1 MNMLHQNLEWFFPNT
16 TEEAVKL
23 IAEQGVIL
31 HGGGTRILK
40 TSPKSI
46 KGLVDVGKLN
56 LNYIH
61 HSDKQI
67 SIGAASTY
75 DDVIRYSTKTKKLSL
90 LAHALSEAAS
100 TPLRNRITIGGSLK
114 DFPIWSS
121 LYAPLLALNT
131 KIEIADKHDKII
143 SLEEYLEAG
152 IIKTKH
158 LIKRI
163 IVDDDPHLVGGV
175 KRFVLIRF
183 EYPLFT
189 VAVALRAKK
198 KIISEARVYITG
210 VKGRHKHCK
219 RAEHFL
225 VEKELTDDVIQQ
237 AEKHFNPKFVADYK
251 YSAEYKEHASKVFFT
266 DLLQDLKGKL

>member
-1 MNMLHQNLEWFFPNT
+1 MLHQNLEWFFPHT

-23 IAEQGVIL
+23 ISQQGVIL

-56 LNYIH
+56 MNYIH
-61 HSDKQI
+61 HSGNKI
-67 SIGAASTY
+67 SIGSASTY
-75 DDVIRYSTKTKKLSL
+75 DEVIRFSARTKKLSML
-90 LAHALSEAAS
+90 VKALSEAAS

-121 LYAPLLALNT
+121 LYAPLLALNAQ
-131 KIEIADKHDKII
+131 IEIADKHDKII
-143 SLEEYLEAG
+143 SLEEYLETG

-163 IVDDDPHLVGGV
+163 ILEDDPQVIGGA

-189 VAVALRAKK
+189 VAVALRTKQN
-198 KIISEARVYITG
+198 IISDARIFITG
-210 VKGRHKHCK
+210 VKGRYKHCK

-225 VEKELTDDVIQQ
+225 IGKELNDENIQQ
-237 AEKHFNPKFVADYK
+237 AKKHFAPKFVSDYK
-251 YSAEYKEHASKVFFT
+251 YSAEYKEHAAKVFFT
-266 DLLQDLKGKL
+266 DLLQELKGTVK

>member
-1 MNMLHQNLEWFFPNT
+1 MLHQNLEWFFPHKV
-16 TEEAVKL
+16 EEAVKL
-23 IAEQGVIL
+23 IEQQGVIF

-46 KGLVDVGKLN
+46 KGLVDVGRLN

-61 HSDKQI
+61 HAVNHF
-67 SIGAASTY
+67 SIGSASTY
-75 DDVIRYSTKTKKLSL
+75 ADIIRYSLKTNKLL
-90 LAHALSEAAS
+90 ILAKALSEAAS

-121 LYAPLLALNT
+121 LYAPLLALNAQ
-131 KIEIADKHDKII
+131 IEIADKHDKII
-143 SLEEYLEAG
+143 SLEEYLETG

-163 IVDDDPHLVGGV
+163 IIEDDPRIISGV
-175 KRFVLIRF
+175 KRFALIRF

-189 VAVALRAKK
+189 IAVTLRAKK
-198 KIISEARVYITG
+198 KIVSEARVFITG
-210 VKGRHKHCK
+210 VKGRYKHCK

-225 VEKELTDDVIQQ
+225 IGKDLNDETIQQ
-237 AEKHFNPKFVADYK
+237 AAKHFTPKFVSDYK
-251 YSAEYKEHASKVFFT
+251 YSAEYKENTAKVFFT
-266 DLLQDLKGKL
+266 DLLQDLKGSF

>member
-1 MNMLHQNLEWFFPNT
+1 MLHQNLEWFFPHT
-16 TEEAVKL
+16 IEEAVKL

-61 HSDKQI
+61 HIDNHF
-67 SIGAASTY
+67 SIGSASTY
-75 DDVIRYSTKTKKLSL
+75 ADVIRYSKKTGKLSM
-90 LAHALSEAAS
+90 LARALSEAAS

-121 LYAPLLALNT
+121 LYAPLLALNAQ
-131 KIEIADKHDKII
+131 IEIADKHDKVI
-143 SLEEYLEAG
+143 SLEEYLEMG

-163 IVDDDPHLVGGV
+163 IVEDEPHLIGGV
-175 KRFVLIRF
+175 KRFALIRF

-198 KIISEARVYITG
+198 KIISEARIYITG

-225 VEKELTDDVIQQ
+225 LEKELTDDIIQQ
-237 AEKHFNPKFVADYK
+237 AAKHFTPKFVSDYK
-251 YSAEYKEHASKVFFT
+251 YSAEYKEQTAKVFFT
-266 DLLQDLKGKL
+266 DLLQELKGKL

>member
-1 MNMLHQNLEWFFPNT
+1 MLHQNLEWFFPHT
-16 TEEAVKL
+16 LEEAVKL

-75 DDVIRYSTKTKKLSL
+75 DDVIRYSAKTKKLSL
-90 LAHALSEAAS
+90 LAQALSEAAS

-121 LYAPLLALNT
+121 LYAPLLALNAQ
-131 KIEIADKHDKII
+131 IEIADKHDKVI
-143 SLEEYLEAG
+143 SLEEYLETG

-163 IVDDDPHLVGGV
+163 IVEDEPHLIGGV
-175 KRFVLIRF
+175 KRFALIRF

-189 VAVALRAKK
+189 VAVALRVKK
-198 KIISEARVYITG
+198 KIISEARIYITG

-225 VEKELTDDVIQQ
+225 LEKELTDDIIQQ
-237 AEKHFNPKFVADYK
+237 AAKHFTPKFVSDYK
-251 YSAEYKEHASKVFFT
+251 YSAEYKEQTAKVFFT
-266 DLLQDLKGKL
+266 DLLQELKGKL

>member
-1 MNMLHQNLEWFFPNT
+1 MLHQNLEWFFPHKV
-16 TEEAVKL
+16 EEAVKL
-23 IAEQGVIL
+23 IEQQGVIY

-46 KGLVDVGKLN
+46 RGLVDVGKLN

-61 HSDKQI
+61 HSENHF
-67 SIGAASTY
+67 SIGSASTY
-75 DDVIRYSTKTKKLSL
+75 ADVICYSLKTNKLL
-90 LAHALSEAAS
+90 ILAKALSEAAS

-121 LYAPLLALNT
+121 LYAPLLALNAQ
-131 KIEIADKHDKII
+131 IEISGKHDEII
-143 SLEEYLEAG
+143 SLEEYLDSG
-152 IIKTKH
+152 MIKTKH

-163 IVDDDPHLVGGV
+163 MVDDNPKMLGGV
-175 KRFVLIRF
+175 KRFSLIRF

-189 VAVALRAKK
+189 IAVVLQAKQ
-198 KIISEARVYITG
+198 KIVSGARIFITG

-225 VEKELTDDVIQQ
+225 IDKELNDETIQQ
-237 AEKHFNPKFVADYK
+237 AEKHFAPKFVSDYK
-251 YSAEYKEHASKVFFT
+251 YSAEYKEHTAKVFFT
-266 DLLQDLKGKL
+266 DLLHQLKGTLK

>member
-1 MNMLHQNLEWFFPNT
+1 MLNQNLEWFFPHT

-23 IAEQGVIL
+23 ISQQGIIL

-56 LNYIH
+56 LNFIH
-61 HSDKQI
+61 HTDKQI

-75 DDVIRYSTKTKKLSL
+75 DDVIRYSAKTKKLLMLSK
-90 LAHALSEAAS
+90 ALSEAAS

-121 LYAPLLALNT
+121 LYAPLLALNAQ
-131 KIEIADKHDKII
+131 IEIADKHDKII
-143 SLEEYLEAG
+143 SLEEYLDAG

-163 IVDDDPHLVGGV
+163 IVEDDPHLVGGV

-189 VAVALRAKK
+189 IAVALHAKK
-198 KIISEARVYITG
+198 KIISEARVFLTG

-225 VEKELTDDVIQQ
+225 VDKELTDDVIQQ
-237 AEKHFNPKFVADYK
+237 AEKHFAPKFVSDYK
-251 YSAEYKEHASKVFFT
+251 YSAGYKEHTAKVFFT
-266 DLLQDLKGKL
+266 DLLHELKGNL

>member
-1 MNMLHQNLEWFFPNT
+1 MLNKNLEWFFPRT
-16 TEEAVKL
+16 IEEAVKL
-23 IAEQGVIL
+23 IAEQGIIL

-56 LNYIH
+56 LNFIH
-61 HSDKQI
+61 RSDNKI

-75 DDVIRYSTKTKKLSL
+75 DDVIRYSAKTKKLPL
-90 LAHALSEAAS
+90 LAQALSEAAS
-100 TPLRNRITIGGSLK
+100 TPLRNRITIGGSVK

-121 LYAPLLALNT
+121 LYAPLLALRAQV
-131 KIEIADKHDKII
+131 EIAGEPDKII
-143 SLEEYLEAG
+143 SLEEYLESG

-163 IVDDDPHLVGGV
+163 IVEDDSHLIGGV
-175 KRFVLIRF
+175 KRFALIRF

-189 VAVALRAKK
+189 VAVALHTKH
-198 KIISEARVYITG
+198 KIISESRIFITG
-210 VKGRHKHCK
+210 VKGRYNHCK

-225 VEKELTDDVIQQ
+225 VEKELTDDVIHE
-237 AEKHFNPKFVADYK
+237 AGKHFNPKFVADYK
-251 YSAEYKEHASKVFFT
+251 YSAEYKEHTANVFFT
-266 DLLQDLKGKL
+266 DLLQDLKGKLK

>member
-1 MNMLHQNLEWFFPNT
+1 MLHQNLEWFFPHKV
-16 TEEAVKL
+16 EEAVKL
-23 IAEQGVIL
+23 IEQQGVIL

-61 HSDKQI
+61 HIDNHF
-67 SIGAASTY
+67 SIGSASTY
-75 DDVIRYSTKTKKLSL
+75 ADVIRYSKKTGKLSM
-90 LAHALSEAAS
+90 LARALSEAAS

-121 LYAPLLALNT
+121 LYAPLLALNAQ
-131 KIEIADKHDKII
+131 IEIEDKHDKII
-143 SLEEYLEAG
+143 SLEEYLETG

-163 IVDDDPHLVGGV
+163 IVDDIPNIIDGV
-175 KRFVLIRF
+175 KRFALIRF

-189 VAVALRAKK
+189 LAVVIQAKQK
-198 KIISEARVYITG
+198 TVSEARIFITG

-225 VEKELTDDVIQQ
+225 IGKDLNDENIQH
-237 AEKHFNPKFVADYK
+237 AEKHFAPKFVSDYK
-251 YSAEYKEHASKVFFT
+251 YSAEYKEHTAKVFFT
-266 DLLQDLKGKL
+266 DLLHELKGTLK

>member
-1 MNMLHQNLEWFFPNT
+1 MLHQNLEWFFPHQI
-16 TEEAVKL
+16 EEAAKL
-23 IAEQGVIL
+23 ITQQGVIL

-40 TSPKSI
+40 TSSKSI

-61 HSDKQI
+61 HSENKI
-67 SIGAASTY
+67 SIGSASTY
-75 DDVIRYSTKTKKLSL
+75 DDVIRFSAKTKKLSM
-90 LAHALSEAAS
+90 LAQALSEAAS

-121 LYAPLLALNT
+121 LYAPLLVLNAQ
-131 KIEIADKHDKII
+131 IEISGKHDNII
-143 SLEEYLEAG
+143 SLEEYLETG

-163 IVDDDPHLVGGV
+163 IVEDDPRTIGGV

-189 VAVALRAKK
+189 VAVALRAKR
-198 KIISEARVYITG
+198 KIISEARIFIIG
-210 VKGRHKHCK
+210 VKGRYKRGK

-225 VEKELTDDVIQQ
+225 IGKEFNDDTIEQT
-237 AEKHFNPKFVADYK
+237 EKHFAPKFVSDYK
-251 YSAEYKEHASKVFFT
+251 YSAGYKEHAAKVYFT
-266 DLLQDLKGKL
+266 DLLQELKGTLR

>member
-1 MNMLHQNLEWFFPNT
+1 MLHQNLEWFFPHT

-23 IAEQGVIL
+23 ISQQGIIL

-46 KGLVDVGKLN
+46 KGLVDVGKLK
-56 LNYIH
+56 LNFIH
-61 HSDKQI
+61 HTDKQI
-67 SIGAASTY
+67 SIGAACTY
-75 DDVIRYSTKTKKLSL
+75 DDVIRYSAKTKKLL
-90 LAHALSEAAS
+90 MLAKALSEAAS

-121 LYAPLLALNT
+121 LYAPLLALNAQ
-131 KIEIADKHDKII
+131 IEIAEKHDIII
-143 SLEEYLEAG
+143 SLEEYLETG

-163 IVDDDPHLVGGV
+163 IVDDDLHFVGGV

-189 VAVALRAKK
+189 IAVALRAKK
-198 KIISEARVYITG
+198 EIISDARIFITG
-210 VKGRHKHCK
+210 VKGRYKHCK
-219 RAEHFL
+219 RAERFL
-225 VEKELTDDVIQQ
+225 IDKEFSAETINE
-237 AEKHFNPKFVADYK
+237 AEKHFTPKFVSDYK
-251 YSAEYKEHASKVFFT
+251 YSAEYKEHAAKVFFT
-266 DLLQDLKGKL
+266 DLLHELKGNL

>member
-1 MNMLHQNLEWFFPNT
+1 
-16 TEEAVKL
+16 
-23 IAEQGVIL
+23 
-31 HGGGTRILK
+31 LK

-46 KGLVDVGKLN
+46 RGLVDVGKLN

-61 HSDKQI
+61 HVDNHF
-67 SIGAASTY
+67 SIGSASTY
-75 DDVIRYSTKTKKLSL
+75 ADVIRYSRKTGKLSM
-90 LAHALSEAAS
+90 LAKALSEAAS

-121 LYAPLLALNT
+121 LYAPLLALNAQ
-131 KIEIADKHDKII
+131 IEFIGKHDKII
-143 SLEEYLEAG
+143 SLEEYLETG

-163 IVDDDPHLVGGV
+163 IVEDEPHLIGGV
-175 KRFVLIRF
+175 KRFALIRF

-198 KIISEARVYITG
+198 RIISEARIFITS
-210 VKGRHKHCK
+210 VNGRHKHCK

-225 VEKELTDDVIQQ
+225 IDKELNDETIQQ
-237 AEKHFNPKFVADYK
+237 AGKHFAPKFVSDYK
-251 YSAEYKEHASKVFFT
+251 YSAEYKEHTAKVFFT
-266 DLLQDLKGKL
+266 DLLHELKGALK